1 MISRRSSAAPGN
13 DNGKPAD
20 ARIHKAGPDKAEP
33 QDDAVP
39 STGIA
44 APLATRRLP
53 PLNALRAFEVAAR
66 YLSFTKAAA
75 ELHVTPA
82 AVGQQVR
89 LLEDFM
95 GVALFRRE
103 SRALVLTPAG
113 QACLPGIREGFEH
126 LITAVSEV
134 GSPRDKGRL
143 TISVAPSFAAKW
155 LLPRLVDFERR
166 HPDID
171 IHVDASMLLANL
183 GEGTVDLAIRY
194 GAGQYPG
201 LVVERLLAEEVYP
214 VCGPE
219 LRDGPNPIRTPAD
232 LVHHTLLHD
241 DSPDND
247 PSCPNWSMW
256 LRAAGVAGADT
267 TRGPRF
273 GQSSFVLEAAAL
285 GRGVALAKGTIAA
298 DDLKAGRVVRLFE
311 MSIPLA
317 FAYYVVYPEAK
328 ANWPKIAA
336 FRAWLMEQTGRA

>member
-1 MISRRSSAAPGN
+1 MIRRRSASEGS
-13 DNGKPAD
+13 PAD
-20 ARIHKAGPDKAEP
+20 KDETVGDTPPVSR
-33 QDDAVP
+33 
-39 STGIA
+39 A
-44 APLATRRLP
+44 ATPLALRRLP

-66 YLSFTKAAA
+66 HLSFTKAAA

-95 GVALFRRE
+95 GVPLFRRE
-103 SRALVLTPAG
+103 SRALVLTPQG

-126 LITAVSEV
+126 LITAVTEI

-155 LLPRLVDFERR
+155 LLPRLADFEKR
-166 HPDID
+166 HDDID

-183 GEGTVDLAIRY
+183 GDGTVDLAIRY
-194 GAGQYPG
+194 GSGQYPG
-201 LVVERLLAEEVYP
+201 LVVERLLAEEIYP
-214 VCGPE
+214 VCSPA

-247 PSCPNWSMW
+247 PSCPNWPMW
-256 LRAAGVAGADT
+256 LKAAGVEGVDA
-267 TRGPRF
+267 TRGPHF

-285 GRGVALAKGTIAA
+285 GRGVALAKATIAA
-298 DDLKAGRVVRLFE
+298 ADLASGRVVRLFE

-317 FAYYVVYPEAK
+317 FAYYLVYPEAK
-328 ANWPKIAA
+328 SAWPKVAA
-336 FRAWLMEQTGRA
+336 FRSWLLEQTGRT